1 MIFSFTPF
9 RFVKARNVAKYN
21 ITLHLN
27 YCLRDGETFLSHQ
40 AMSVEMSGKSSF
52 PMFESIYCLSL
63 STIIRSSFSTFS
75 EADRGESGRS
85 CLNSS

>member
-1 MIFSFTPF
+1 MLSFTPF
-9 RFVKARNVAKYN
+9 CFVKARNVAKYN

-52 PMFESIYCLSL
+52 PMSERTYCLSL
-63 STIIRSSFSTFS
+63 STIIRSSFSTFN
-75 EADRGESGRS
+75 EADRGLLGRS
-85 CLNSS
+85 YLNSS